1 MSSSILSE
9 ERTSSI
15 EDIASN
21 KFEGVIF
28 PGKTFLGLLGAIM
41 LPGLSLGSLLIQA
54 KLQASIVAI
63 NCDVIMYELST

>member
-1 MSSSILSE
+1 VSSSILSE

-15 EDIASN
+15 EDSN

-63 NCDVIMYELST
+63 NCDVIMCELST